1 MLVPKIIAMI
11 TLPIKLNAH
20 ENITG
25 PGQGH
30 TVAKHVGKDDNFL
43 RNRLINEPQIPA
55 ATSFFNL
62 AQAEAVINDALAAK
76 KAAIENWLQIG
87 GIPVFALPFTGVSI
101 GYGFQRPIVYPHD
114 PAQIAKQP
122 KEGFSN
128 VRIVLRKGG
137 TFGWYIVTSFPE

>member
-1 MLVPKIIAMI
+1 VTKIVATI
-11 TLPIKLNAH
+11 TLPVKLNAH
-20 ENITG
+20 ENVVG

-43 RNRLINEPQIPA
+43 RNRLINEPQVPA
-55 ATSFFNL
+55 ATSFLNL
-62 AQAEAVINDALAAK
+62 AQAEAVINYALTAK
-76 KAAIENWLQIG
+76 KADIENWLQTG
-87 GIPVFALPFTGVSI
+87 GIPVLTLPFTGVSI
-101 GYGFQRPIVYPHD
+101 GYGFKRPTVNPHD

-137 TFGWYIVTSFPE
+137 LFGWYIVTSFPE